1 MFFKANFS
9 LSLKK
14 YLLQKEHFL
23 ISLVGIH
30 LIALQDWSYY
40 SFPLFQTKVFQ
51 DLQHLTFFSTLIM
64 RERAALKMHHSLK
77 NIRMSRYRNGAV
89 FNFKLKFMMMNW
101 GLSILYLSNLKKEI
115 YITAPILK
123 LATAVSG
130 CQLLISL
137 VSGIPTFEPPKDLGL
152 FGICCQTHV
161 GRCALCF
168 RAPRFQSSNSQRKP
182 LWFSVIDPFKSLTY
196 SWKSPLDQ
204 VYLA

>member
-40 SFPLFQTKVFQ
+40 SFSLFQTKVFQ

-137 VSGIPTFEPPKDLGL
+137 VSGIPTLSLPRIWGSLAFVAK
-152 FGICCQTHV
+152 H
-161 GRCALCF
+161 ALADVPSASELPGF
-168 RAPRFQSSNSQRKP
+168 KAPIPRE
-182 LWFSVIDPFKSLTY
+182 
-196 SWKSPLDQ
+196 SPSDFL
-204 VYLA
+204 